1 VGIGA
6 GGHTTFTGHTLGV
19 VHPDL
24 TGPGVDISSTCDSAG
39 TLVGPCGPGE
49 NTSASGTS
57 MASPHVAGAAAVLL
71 QARPSMTPD
80 QVRQAFQVTATPVK
94 GTDGAPGTPQEL
106 GFWQVGYGYVDLAAA
121 VKLVRSP
128 SFVQDLKRKQGA
140 ADQRVLRSTGYA
152 VRQSDLWTYDAPRA
166 SLGGSDNHT
175 YAVTVSRST
184 THLKVTL
191 SHPSLNQ
198 VGVNGFEYVVT
209 VRDAKGRIVATTTE
223 AADVGTS
230 SAFVDLRPLRNPS
243 VTYGAFTVE
252 VSGMSSVSDPDS
264 LDSDSL
270 LGDTITLQLA
280 QLTPLA

>member
-1 VGIGA
+1 
-6 GGHTTFTGHTLGV
+6 
-19 VHPDL
+19 
-24 TGPGVDISSTCDSAG
+24 
-39 TLVGPCGPGE
+39 
-49 NTSASGTS
+49 
-57 MASPHVAGAAAVLL
+57 
-71 QARPSMTPD
+71 MTPD
-80 QVRQAFQVTATPVK
+80 EVRQALQVTATPVK
-94 GTDGAPGTPQEL
+94 GTEGEAGTPSEL

-121 VKLVRSP
+121 VQLVRSP
-128 SFVQDLKRKQGA
+128 SFTKDLKARQA
-140 ADQRVLRSTGYA
+140 TADQRVLRSTGYA

-166 SLGGSDNHT
+166 SLGGSDSHT
-175 YAVTVSRST
+175 YAVTVNKAT

-209 VRDAKGRIVATTTE
+209 VRDANGRIVATTTE
-223 AADVGTS
+223 ADGVGTS

-243 VTYGAFTVE
+243 VTYGAFTIE
-252 VSGMSSVSDPDS
+252 VSGESSLSDPDG